1 VYLTRVRLEYAK
13 CVRLFDSCA
22 WGTKF

>member
-22 WGTKF
+22 WGIKF